1 MNPAT
6 QPRQQPRPQ
15 VRQSPPS
22 RRRRGAQLLSTLLF
36 LAALVFAGAAIYIW
50 YIDEEPAD
58 NLPPVPTATPGLHTL
73 ADVLN
78 AFRNAG
84 LDGDYGRSPATV
96 KSNQMDPP
104 GQHLIIEDQ
113 SVYVFIFP
121 SGDAESAVASREAAA
136 QDLDPA
142 TMTLTTPSGQSFSTG
157 ETLSISEG
165 SNVIAVLVGGDADLQ
180 AQVRDVIEGL
190 P

>member
-1 MNPAT
+1 MNPVT
-6 QPRQQPRPQ
+6 QPRPGPQ
-15 VRQSPPS
+15 VRQPAS
-22 RRRRGAQLLSTLLF
+22 RRRRGAQILSTLLF
-36 LAALVFAGAAIYIW
+36 LAALAFAGAAAYIW
-50 YIDEEPAD
+50 YVDDDPAD
-58 NLPPVPTATPGLHTL
+58 NLPPVPTATPGLNTL

-78 AFRNAG
+78 AFKQAG

-121 SGDAESAVASREAAA
+121 SGDAESAAAAREAAA

-142 TMTLTTPSGQSFSTG
+142 TMTLTTPSGQSFSDG
-157 ETLSISEG
+157 ETLSVAGG
-165 SNVIAVLVGGDADLQ
+165 SNVIAVLVGGDAELQ
-180 AQVRDVIEGL
+180 AQVQDVIERL

>member
-6 QPRQQPRPQ
+6 QPRPQPQPKVQQPPA
-15 VRQSPPS
+15 S
-22 RRRRGAQLLSTLLF
+22 RRRRGAQVLSTLLF
-36 LAALVFAGAAIYIW
+36 LAALAFAAAAIYIW
-50 YIDEEPAD
+50 YIDEEPAS
-58 NLPPVPTATPGLHTL
+58 NLPPVPTATPGLYTL
-73 ADVLN
+73 VDVLN
-78 AFRNAG
+78 AFKNAG
-84 LDGDYGRSPATV
+84 LEGDIGRSPATV

-104 GQHLIIEDQ
+104 GQLLIIEDQ

-121 SGDAESAVASREAAA
+121 SGDAQSAAAAREAAA

-142 TMTLTTPSGQSFSTG
+142 TMTLTTPSGKSFSDG
-157 ETLSISEG
+157 ETLSVSDG
-165 SNVIAVLVGGDADLQ
+165 SNVVAVLVGGDEGLQ